1 MNLLMVAFNSIRI
14 FDNEAST
21 LVYLVVISFP
31 LAFLACVLFGRLVTK
46 CTRLPEPGDRR
57 AFFASAIAALLAIPI
72 WFLLCITVV
81 ASQVAEAQF
90 AMSPF
95 VAPPFIACV
104 LLLAYRLT
112 NRAMKGNRI

>member
-1 MNLLMVAFNSIRI
+1 MNFLMVASNSIRI

-21 LVYLVVISFP
+21 LAYLVVLSFP

-72 WFLLCITVV
+72 WFLV
-81 ASQVAEAQF
+81 ASQVTEVQF